1 MRKAARAVREA
12 GFMKIGVISDL
23 HLSRGVQPAPVNG
36 CTVYALAGDI
46 GRPAEA
52 IAWAQDLGKPV
63 LYVPGNHE
71 FYGRSLASTT
81 DELRQLAQ
89 GTDVHLLDNEE
100 FRVAGVRFLGSTL
113 WTDFLLDGD
122 GQGRRTAVREAID
135 KVHDFR
141 RIFVD
146 HDRREVFTPE
156 HSERLFR
163 LNAAWLQQRLQR
175 SWPGPTVV
183 ITHHAPSAASID
195 PRFAGSPLNACF
207 TSHLDHLLG
216 PGVDL
221 WIHGHMHHSLDY
233 SVRGTRV
240 VCNPRG
246 YVKDGVNENPRFDVN
261 FSVEVSPSL
270 RHEAA

>member
-1 MRKAARAVREA
+1 
-12 GFMKIGVISDL
+12 MKIGVISDL
-23 HLSRGVQPAPVNG
+23 HLSRGPQRAPVND

-52 IAWAQDLGKPV
+52 IAWAHELGRPV

-71 FYGRSLASTT
+71 FYGRSVESTT
-81 DELRQLAQ
+81 DELRRLAQ
-89 GTDVHLLDNEE
+89 DTEVHVLDNQEYC
-100 FRVAGVRFLGSTL
+100 VAGVRFLGSTL
-113 WTDFLLDGD
+113 WTDFLFDGP
-122 GQGRRTAVREAID
+122 GQGREKAVREAID
-135 KVHDFR
+135 KVHDFK

-146 HDRREVFTPE
+146 DEQREVFTPG
-156 HSERLFR
+156 HSEMLFR
-163 LNAAWLQQRLQR
+163 LNAAWLQQRLRR

-183 ITHHAPSAASID
+183 ITHHAPSAASVD

-207 TSHLDHLLG
+207 ASHLDHLLG
-216 PGVDL
+216 RGVDL
-221 WIHGHMHHSLDY
+221 WIHGHMHHSVDY

-261 FSVEVSPSL
+261 FSVELPPPG
-270 RHEAA
+270 RHDAA